1 MKKQIQSVISE
12 IYSELEKNKH
22 KQNTLRKDKVR
33 FNKCYSVKWVLE
45 DISKAIEVYK
55 NYARKEKELD
65 LGTKYLM
72 IYGVFTALYLQQNA
86 LKDLC
91 DALNHK
97 QVDITKENNPKIYEI
112 REIRNDIAG
121 HPTTG
126 RGSSK
131 YTTYLSRHSCY
142 YTNLSLRKIQ
152 YQETENDKFIDVDI
166 ISSIDTQEKFIK
178 EQLEEILSMLR
189 DETKEHIEKFK
200 NDKLE
205 DCFRKLVDARTKI
218 YEEGFYTQNDQ
229 TGFNIVKGIIKKLK
243 EKLNERWV
251 NWEQTNF
258 KYKIKSVEEIYTYL
272 LSKPEIIN
280 TKINHGDDNERNF
293 NENEFLKRNLLEH
306 MICNLEELKDYAKEV
321 DTDYE
326 NNFETKFPDNQT
338 PPEVQITFNGGKNG
352 FQVA

>member
-45 DISKAIEVYK
+45 DISEAIEVYK

-72 IYGVFTALYLQQNA
+72 IYGVLQVLFLQQNA

-91 DALNHK
+91 DALNYK

-205 DCFRKLVDARTKI
+205 DCFRELIYASGKI
-218 YEEGFYTQNDQ
+218 SHEGFYTQNDQ
-229 TGFNIVKGIIKKLK
+229 MGFNLIKGIIKKLK

-251 NWEQTNF
+251 NWEQTDF
-258 KYKIKSVEEIYTYL
+258 KYNIKSVEEIYTYL

-280 TKINHGDDNERNF
+280 ETIHEADDKESF
-293 NENEFLKRNLLEH
+293 NENKFLKRNLLEH
-306 MICNLEELKDYAKEV
+306 MFCMLDELKNYAEEV

-338 PPEVQITFNGGKNG
+338 PPKV
-352 FQVA
+352 

>member
-1 MKKQIQSVISE
+1 MKEEIQSVISE
-12 IYSELEKNKH
+12 IHSELEKNKH
-22 KQNTLRKDKVR
+22 KQNTMYKDKVR
-33 FNKCYSVKWVLE
+33 YDKYRSAKWVLE
-45 DISKAIEVYK
+45 DTSEAIEVYK
-55 NYARKEKELD
+55 NYTRKEKELD

-178 EQLEEILSMLR
+178 EQLEEILSKLR
-189 DETKEHIEKFK
+189 DETKEHIE
-200 NDKLE
+200 
-205 DCFRKLVDARTKI
+205 
-218 YEEGFYTQNDQ
+218 
-229 TGFNIVKGIIKKLK
+229 
-243 EKLNERWV
+243 
-251 NWEQTNF
+251 NF
-258 KYKIKSVEEIYTYL
+258 KM
-272 LSKPEIIN
+272 IN
-280 TKINHGDDNERNF
+280 
-293 NENEFLKRNLLEH
+293 
-306 MICNLEELKDYAKEV
+306 
-321 DTDYE
+321 
-326 NNFETKFPDNQT
+326 
-338 PPEVQITFNGGKNG
+338 
-352 FQVA
+352 

>member
-45 DISKAIEVYK
+45 DISEAIEVYK

-72 IYGVFTALYLQQNA
+72 IYGVLQVLFLQQNA

-91 DALNHK
+91 DALNYK

-152 YQETENDKFIDVDI
+152 YQETENDEFIDVDI

-178 EQLEEILSMLR
+178 EQLEKILSKLR

-205 DCFRKLVDARTKI
+205 DCFGDFTYARTHQD
-218 YEEGFYTQNDQ
+218 FYTQNDQ
-229 TGFNIVKGIIKKLK
+229 MGFNLIKGIIEKLK
-243 EKLNERWV
+243 EKLNKRCV
-251 NWEQTNF
+251 DWEQTDF
-258 KYKIKSVEEIYTYL
+258 KDNIKSVEEIYTYL
-272 LSKPEIIN
+272 LSKPKIIN
-280 TKINHGDDNERNF
+280 ETIHEADDKESF
-293 NENEFLKRNLLEH
+293 NENKFLKRNLLKH
-306 MICNLEELKDYAKEV
+306 MFCMLDELKKHAKEV

-326 NNFETKFPDNQT
+326 NNFETKFKGNQT
-338 PPEVQITFNGGKNG
+338 PKKVWVTFDGKNG
-352 FQVA
+352 FQVT